1 MTHNVEQAGYDR
13 VRIVGDA
20 GNDIVDVCRL
30 TCLEQGI
37 KIVSLA
43 GSELPP
49 TRHSSLLTHHCLNP
63 TNPMNSTNPC
73 PILHI
78 NGREL
83 SLKWPEG
90 TSE

>member
-37 KIVSLA
+37 QIVSLA

-49 TRHSSLLTHHCLNP
+49 TRHSSLLTHHRS
-63 TNPMNSTNPC
+63 NSTNSC
-73 PILHI
+73 PVLQIDGH
-78 NGREL
+78 EL
-83 SLKWPEG
+83 FLQWPKG
-90 TSE
+90 AK